1 MILIIPGVCL
11 YVHSCLMC
19 VRDGGEGMCSSTL
32 RPHRWH
38 MQSVL
43 FHSLLPRGHIHL
55 PSSPTVNSWAISNI
69 SLIITGRVHLCPST
83 SVLFTL
89 VAMRGTP
96 GTQLIHIFLRCWLTL
111 NKFQIPKVSI
121 KSQPCLGNRAHSHT
135 AAETRGGMVATPGVR
150 PSGHLEGPVEQG
162 RTFPVP
168 SCRTS
173 QRYPAPCLGK
183 HLTQAPSHDTAQ
195 SCPGRSPSHPR
206 PFCSYLSF

>member
-1 MILIIPGVCL
+1 
-11 YVHSCLMC
+11 
-19 VRDGGEGMCSSTL
+19 
-32 RPHRWH
+32 
-38 MQSVL
+38 
-43 FHSLLPRGHIHL
+43 
-55 PSSPTVNSWAISNI
+55 
-69 SLIITGRVHLCPST
+69 
-83 SVLFTL
+83 
-89 VAMRGTP
+89 MRGTP

-162 RTFPVP
+162 RTCPVP

-195 SCPGRSPSHPR
+195 SWPWLWPRPPQALLLIPQLLSTAARSCFQASGGCRPGPCLLPSTWLRPPSLRKEPGRAGQ
-206 PFCSYLSF
+206 